1 MNKKLIASVGGK
13 NIWTLPVLG
22 QILINGRHQPLDEI
36 LAYWYPS
43 HQAFLDMIGSP
54 DHAENFEIRE
64 ELIDFAVS
72 HRTKGENPPQIT
84 AT

>member
-1 MNKKLIASVGGK
+1 MIASDGGK
-13 NIWTLPVLG
+13 NIWTLPVFG
-22 QILINGRHQPLDEI
+22 QSLVNRQHQPLDKI

-43 HQAFLDMIGSP
+43 HQAFLDMIGSS
-54 DHAENFEIRE
+54 DHAENFETRE

-72 HRTKGENPPQIT
+72 HRTISENPPQIT